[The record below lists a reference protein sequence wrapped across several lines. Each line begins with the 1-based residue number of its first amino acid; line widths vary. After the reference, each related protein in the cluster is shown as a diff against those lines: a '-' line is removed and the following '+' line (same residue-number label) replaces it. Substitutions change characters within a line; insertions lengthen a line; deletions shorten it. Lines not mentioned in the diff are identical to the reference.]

1 MVRFSNKF
9 LTHTNQSCNLHS
21 LLSLAVLCT
30 LRSLCSPVLNFD
42 PSLPVLVWRGVAKVV
57 CRARGVVVSGDE
69 CTIRPIISDLCVAME
84 TKAVACVKSALQR
97 NEVKYTV
104 CTYICECEKHFAI
117 FTAYYEKTY
126 SVPFT

>member
-1 MVRFSNKF
+1 M
-9 LTHTNQSCNLHS
+9 
-21 LLSLAVLCT
+21 
-30 LRSLCSPVLNFD
+30 LNFD

-104 CTYICECEKHFAI
+104 HSTFVNAKN
-117 FTAYYEKTY
+117 TY
-126 SVPFT
+126 SILRENLQCV